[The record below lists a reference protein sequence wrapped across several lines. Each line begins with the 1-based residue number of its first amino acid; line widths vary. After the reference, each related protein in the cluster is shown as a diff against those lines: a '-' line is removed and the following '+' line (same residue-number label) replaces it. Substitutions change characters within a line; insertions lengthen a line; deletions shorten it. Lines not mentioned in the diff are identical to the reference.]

1 VNKLK
6 KEKVLLLLRRA
17 LKEDI
22 GKGDITTERLVPEDY
37 IASGTIQL
45 KERAVLS
52 GLQIVGWVF
61 EELGDVLVKVLVD
74 EGVWLDPVGLDPM
87 GRDPMAKNLMDIISF
102 EGDGRAI
109 LMGER
114 VALNFIQR
122 LSGISTY
129 TRRFVDKIEGTDV
142 AILDTRKTTPNF
154 RYLEKYAVK
163 IGGGINHRMGL
174 YDEVLIKENHI
185 RIAGGIK
192 KALSLQM
199 GEIEVR
205 NLREMGEAIYSGATH
220 LLLDNMTPDELR
232 KAVSLAKD
240 KDITLEASGGV
251 TLSNVR
257 EIAEAGVD
265 YISIGVLTHSYPS
278 IDISLI
284 LK

>member
-1 VNKLK
+1 MNKLK

-87 GRDPMAKNLMDIISF
+87 AKNLMDIISF

-129 TRRFVDKIEGTDV
+129 TRRFVDKIEGTD
-142 AILDTRKTTPNF
+142 ASILDTRKTTPNF
-154 RYLEKYAVK
+154 RYLEKYAVR

-185 RIAGGIK
+185 RIAGGIE

-205 NLREMGEAIYSGATH
+205 NLREMEEAIYSGATH

-265 YISIGVLTHSYPS
+265 YISIGALTHSYPS